1 MSKSTVIQD
10 IKSKIRPNGEQSITG
25 QVLQDVLVESVNLV
39 PEKVSELVN
48 DSQYQTKAN
57 LDTAL
62 ASKADAS
69 SIPTKTS
76 ELTNDSGF
84 TTATEVSTTYA
95 TKAEVPTKTSQLTN
109 DSQYQTKANLD
120 TALAT
125 KADKSSLASK
135 QDKLVSG
142 VSIKTIND
150 QSLLGSGNISI
161 ESGTSITVDSALSA
175 TSENP
180 VQNKVI
186 TNTLQ
191 TKANASDI
199 PTKVSQLENDS
210 KFATQTAVATGLA
223 TKADKDSLTSLEG
236 SVSTLETTVR
246 NQDKSIIANAQAIQ
260 GKQDK
265 LVSGTNIKTINNQSI
280 LGSGNISIE
289 GGGSAVVVDSALSD
303 TSENPVQNKVITA
316 RVTSIESSLAS
327 KANASDVPT
336 KVSQLEN
343 DSQYQTKANL
353 DTALADYAKTSDVN
367 SKNTLQDTAIQ
378 NNADA
383 IATINQTLESKAD
396 TSAIPTKVSQLE
408 NDSDFV
414 TSTEVSTNY
423 ATKTELASKANAS
436 DIPTKTSQL
445 ENDSTYQ
452 TKANLDTALESYA
465 KTSDV
470 NSKNASQDEA
480 IQSKQDK
487 LISGTNIKTINS
499 QSLLGEGN
507 ISIEAGSSITVDNA
521 LSTTSENPV
530 QNKVITT
537 KVNSLET
544 SLGSKANASDI
555 PTKVSQL
562 ENDST
567 YQTKANLDTALEGYA
582 TTESVTT
589 EVGKKQDKLVS
600 GTNIKT
606 VNNQSLLGEGNI
618 SIESTSITVDSA
630 LSDTSENPV
639 QNKVV
644 TAELN
649 NKPSYVT
656 KGSKHFLNVTSDLNA
671 SGDIYSRGT
680 ISAGSSR
687 GTLDLNTRSKYTDNK
702 VDIFRWTGY
711 SGGDTFVLT
720 ADANAGTK
728 SLSLG
733 DGSSIVPIQYIPDT
747 KGTKA
752 GNLVHN
758 CNVVLKGDPD
768 SADQPEFQI
777 LDYASVSQGFTT
789 PDYVSIKCDGGWFKI
804 NWNDGEGRIK
814 ELVAISTDEF
824 NVFGENIPLRS
835 DYDSLNTRVTA
846 LETSLGDIDTALNT
860 ILGNS

>member
-62 ASKADAS
+62 ASKANAS
-69 SIPTKTS
+69 DIPTKTS
-76 ELTNDSGF
+76 QLANDTGF
-84 TTATEVSTTYA
+84 VTSTEVSANYA
-95 TKAEVPTKTSQLTN
+95 TKAEVPTKTSQLAN
-109 DSQYQTKANLD
+109 DSTYQTKANLD

-142 VSIKTIND
+142 TNIKTINS

-161 ESGTSITVDSALSA
+161 ESGTSITVDSALST

-191 TKANASDI
+191 TKANASDV

-265 LVSGTNIKTINNQSI
+265 LVSGTNIKTINNQSL

-289 GGGSAVVVDSALSD
+289 GGGSAIVVDSALSD
-303 TSENPVQNKVITA
+303 TSENPVQNKVITTK
-316 RVTSIESSLAS
+316 VNSLESSLGS
-327 KANASDVPT
+327 KANASDIPT
-336 KVSQLEN
+336 KTSQLEN
-343 DSQYQTKANL
+343 DSQYQTKSNL

-367 SKNTLQDTAIQ
+367 SKNALQDTAIQ

-383 IATINQTLESKAD
+383 IATINQTLATKAD

-408 NDSDFV
+408 NDSNFV
-414 TSTEVSTNY
+414 TATDVSATY
-423 ATKTELASKANAS
+423 ATKTELAGKADTSA
-436 DIPTKTSQL
+436 IPTKTSQL

-470 NSKNASQDEA
+470 NSKNALQDEA

-487 LISGTNIKTINS
+487 LISGTNIKTINN

-507 ISIEAGSSITVDNA
+507 ISIEAGSSITVDSE

-544 SLGSKANASDI
+544 SLGSKA
-555 PTKVSQL
+555 SQTDL
-562 ENDST
+562 DSLSST
-567 YQTKANLDTALEGYA
+567 
-582 TTESVTT
+582 VTT
-589 EVGKKQDKLVS
+589 QGQTITSIQTE
-600 GTNIKT
+600 I
-606 VNNQSLLGEGNI
+606 GNI
-618 SIESTSITVDSA
+618 
-630 LSDTSENPV
+630 
-639 QNKVV
+639 
-644 TAELN
+644 
-649 NKPSYVT
+649 
-656 KGSKHFLNVTSDLNA
+656 
-671 SGDIYSRGT
+671 
-680 ISAGSSR
+680 
-687 GTLDLNTRSKYTDNK
+687 NTQ
-702 VDIFRWTGY
+702 
-711 SGGDTFVLT
+711 LT
-720 ADANAGTK
+720 
-728 SLSLG
+728 
-733 DGSSIVPIQYIPDT
+733 
-747 KGTKA
+747 
-752 GNLVHN
+752 
-758 CNVVLKGDPD
+758 
-768 SADQPEFQI
+768 E
-777 LDYASVSQGFTT
+777 
-789 PDYVSIKCDGGWFKI
+789 I
-804 NWNDGEGRIK
+804 NG
-814 ELVAISTDEF
+814 
-824 NVFGENIPLRS
+824 
-835 DYDSLNTRVTA
+835 
-846 LETSLGDIDTALNT
+846 
-860 ILGNS
+860 

>member
-25 QVLQDVLVESVNLV
+25 QVLQDVMVESVNLV

-62 ASKADAS
+62 ASKANAS
-69 SIPTKTS
+69 DIPTKTS
-76 ELTNDSGF
+76 QLANDTGF
-84 TTATEVSTTYA
+84 VTSTEVSTTYA

-161 ESGTSITVDSALSA
+161 EAGSSITVDSALST

-210 KFATQTAVATGLA
+210 KFATQEAVATGLA
-223 TKADKDSLTSLEG
+223 TKADKDSLTSLE
-236 SVSTLETTVR
+236 SDITSLQTTVG

-289 GGGSAVVVDSALSD
+289 GGGTVTVDNALSD
-303 TSENPVQNKVITA
+303 TSENPVQNKVITT
-316 RVTSIESSLAS
+316 RITSIE
-327 KANASDVPT
+327 
-336 KVSQLEN
+336 
-343 DSQYQTKANL
+343 
-353 DTALADYAKTSDVN
+353 TS
-367 SKNTLQDTAIQ
+367 
-378 NNADA
+378 
-383 IATINQTLESKAD
+383 
-396 TSAIPTKVSQLE
+396 
-408 NDSDFV
+408 
-414 TSTEVSTNY
+414 
-423 ATKTELASKANAS
+423 LASKANAS

-452 TKANLDTALESYA
+452 TKANLDTALEGYA

-487 LISGTNIKTINS
+487 LISGTNIKTINN

-507 ISIEAGSSITVDNA
+507 ISIESGTSITVDSA

-544 SLGSKANASDI
+544 SLGSKA
-555 PTKVSQL
+555 SQTDL
-562 ENDST
+562 DSLSST
-567 YQTKANLDTALEGYA
+567 
-582 TTESVTT
+582 VTT
-589 EVGKKQDKLVS
+589 QGQTITSIQAE
-600 GTNIKT
+600 I
-606 VNNQSLLGEGNI
+606 GNI
-618 SIESTSITVDSA
+618 
-630 LSDTSENPV
+630 
-639 QNKVV
+639 
-644 TAELN
+644 
-649 NKPSYVT
+649 
-656 KGSKHFLNVTSDLNA
+656 
-671 SGDIYSRGT
+671 
-680 ISAGSSR
+680 
-687 GTLDLNTRSKYTDNK
+687 NTQ
-702 VDIFRWTGY
+702 
-711 SGGDTFVLT
+711 LT
-720 ADANAGTK
+720 
-728 SLSLG
+728 
-733 DGSSIVPIQYIPDT
+733 
-747 KGTKA
+747 
-752 GNLVHN
+752 
-758 CNVVLKGDPD
+758 
-768 SADQPEFQI
+768 E
-777 LDYASVSQGFTT
+777 
-789 PDYVSIKCDGGWFKI
+789 I
-804 NWNDGEGRIK
+804 NG
-814 ELVAISTDEF
+814 
-824 NVFGENIPLRS
+824 
-835 DYDSLNTRVTA
+835 
-846 LETSLGDIDTALNT
+846 
-860 ILGNS
+860 

>member
-10 IKSKIRPNGEQSITG
+10 IKSKIRPNGEQNITG

-62 ASKADAS
+62 ASKANAS
-69 SIPTKTS
+69 DIPTKVS
-76 ELTNDSGF
+76 QLANDSGF
-84 TTATEVSTTYA
+84 MTSTEVSTTYA

-109 DSQYQTKANLD
+109 DSTYQTKANLD

-142 VSIKTIND
+142 TNIKTIND

-161 ESGTSITVDSALSA
+161 ESGTSITVDSALST

-265 LVSGTNIKTINNQSI
+265 LVSGTNIKTVNNQSL

-289 GGGSAVVVDSALSD
+289 GGGTITVDDALSD

-316 RVTSIESSLAS
+316 RVTSIESSLES
-327 KANASDVPT
+327 KANASDIPT

-343 DSQYQTKANL
+343 DSQYQTKSNL

-367 SKNTLQDTAIQ
+367 SKNALQDTAIQ
-378 NNADA
+378 DNADA

-414 TSTEVSTNY
+414 TSTEVSTTY
-423 ATKTELASKANAS
+423 ATKTELANKADTSA
-436 DIPTKTSQL
+436 IPTKTSQI

-521 LSTTSENPV
+521 LSDTSENPV

-544 SLGSKANASDI
+544 SLGSKA
-555 PTKVSQL
+555 SQTDL
-562 ENDST
+562 DSLSST
-567 YQTKANLDTALEGYA
+567 
-582 TTESVTT
+582 VTT
-589 EVGKKQDKLVS
+589 QGQTITSIQAE
-600 GTNIKT
+600 I
-606 VNNQSLLGEGNI
+606 GNI
-618 SIESTSITVDSA
+618 
-630 LSDTSENPV
+630 
-639 QNKVV
+639 
-644 TAELN
+644 
-649 NKPSYVT
+649 
-656 KGSKHFLNVTSDLNA
+656 
-671 SGDIYSRGT
+671 
-680 ISAGSSR
+680 
-687 GTLDLNTRSKYTDNK
+687 NTQ
-702 VDIFRWTGY
+702 
-711 SGGDTFVLT
+711 LT
-720 ADANAGTK
+720 
-728 SLSLG
+728 
-733 DGSSIVPIQYIPDT
+733 
-747 KGTKA
+747 
-752 GNLVHN
+752 
-758 CNVVLKGDPD
+758 
-768 SADQPEFQI
+768 E
-777 LDYASVSQGFTT
+777 
-789 PDYVSIKCDGGWFKI
+789 I
-804 NWNDGEGRIK
+804 NG
-814 ELVAISTDEF
+814 
-824 NVFGENIPLRS
+824 
-835 DYDSLNTRVTA
+835 
-846 LETSLGDIDTALNT
+846 
-860 ILGNS
+860 

>member
-39 PEKVSELVN
+39 PEKVSELAN

-62 ASKADAS
+62 ASKANAS
-69 SIPTKTS
+69 DIPTKTS
-76 ELTNDSGF
+76 QLNNDSGF
-84 TTATEVSTTYA
+84 VTSTEVSTTYA
-95 TKAEVPTKTSQLTN
+95 TKAEVPTKTSQLAN
-109 DSQYQTKANLD
+109 DSTYQTKANLD

-125 KADKSSLASK
+125 KADKSSLNSK

-142 VSIKTIND
+142 TNIKTIND
-150 QSLLGSGNISI
+150 QSILGSGNISI
-161 ESGTSITVDSALSA
+161 EAGSSITVDSALSA

-191 TKANASDI
+191 TKANASDV

-265 LVSGTNIKTINNQSI
+265 LVSGTNIKTVNNQSL

-289 GGGSAVVVDSALSD
+289 GGGTVTVDAALSD
-303 TSENPVQNKVITA
+303 TSENPVQNKVITTK
-316 RVTSIESSLAS
+316 VTSIETSLAS

-343 DSQYQTKANL
+343 DSTYQTKANL

-367 SKNTLQDTAIQ
+367 SKNALQDKAIQ
-378 NNADA
+378 DNADA
-383 IATINQTLESKAD
+383 IGAINQTLESKAD

-408 NDSDFV
+408 NDSNFV
-414 TSTEVSTNY
+414 TSTEVSANY

-507 ISIEAGSSITVDNA
+507 ISIEGGTSITVDSA
-521 LSTTSENPV
+521 LSDTSENPV

-544 SLGSKANASDI
+544 SLGSKANASDV
-555 PTKVSQL
+555 PTKTSQL
-562 ENDST
+562 ENDSDFAT
-567 YQTKANLDTALEGYA
+567 ATEVIDGLGTQTKTATAGQFI
-582 TTESVTT
+582 TGVT
-589 EVGKKQDKLVS
+589 
-600 GTNIKT
+600 
-606 VNNQSLLGEGNI
+606 
-618 SIESTSITVDSA
+618 
-630 LSDTSENPV
+630 
-639 QNKVV
+639 
-644 TAELN
+644 
-649 NKPSYVT
+649 VT
-656 KGSKHFLNVTSDLNA
+656 KGQLTSVTSAAVEATYVAYGTGSNVGAALDSIQA
-671 SGDIYSRGT
+671 EIGDI
-680 ISAGSSR
+680 
-687 GTLDLNTRSKYTDNK
+687 NTQ
-702 VDIFRWTGY
+702 
-711 SGGDTFVLT
+711 LT
-720 ADANAGTK
+720 
-728 SLSLG
+728 
-733 DGSSIVPIQYIPDT
+733 
-747 KGTKA
+747 
-752 GNLVHN
+752 
-758 CNVVLKGDPD
+758 
-768 SADQPEFQI
+768 E
-777 LDYASVSQGFTT
+777 
-789 PDYVSIKCDGGWFKI
+789 I
-804 NWNDGEGRIK
+804 NG
-814 ELVAISTDEF
+814 
-824 NVFGENIPLRS
+824 
-835 DYDSLNTRVTA
+835 
-846 LETSLGDIDTALNT
+846 
-860 ILGNS
+860 

>member
-62 ASKADAS
+62 ASKADTSA
-69 SIPTKTS
+69 IPTKTS
-76 ELTNDSGF
+76 QLTNDSGF

-95 TKAEVPTKTSQLTN
+95 TKAEIPTKTSQLAN
-109 DSQYQTKANLD
+109 DSTYQTKANLD

-142 VSIKTIND
+142 TNIKTIND
-150 QSLLGSGNISI
+150 QSILGSGNISI
-161 ESGTSITVDSALSA
+161 EAGSSITVDSALSA

-265 LVSGTNIKTINNQSI
+265 LVSGTNIKTVNNQSL

-289 GGGSAVVVDSALSD
+289 GGGTVTVDNALSD

-316 RVTSIESSLAS
+316 RITSIETSLAS

-336 KVSQLEN
+336 KTSQLEN
-343 DSQYQTKANL
+343 DSTYQTKANL
-353 DTALADYAKTSDVN
+353 DTALADYATTSEVN
-367 SKNTLQDTAIQ
+367 SKNTLQDRAIQ
-378 NNADA
+378 DNANA

-396 TSAIPTKVSQLE
+396 TSAIPTKVSQLN
-408 NDSDFV
+408 NDSGFV
-414 TSTEVSTNY
+414 TSTEVSTTY
-423 ATKTELASKANAS
+423 ATKTDLAGKANTE
-436 DIPTKTSQL
+436 DVPTKTSQL

-487 LISGTNIKTINS
+487 LISGTNIKTINN
-499 QSLLGEGN
+499 QSILGEGN
-507 ISIEAGSSITVDNA
+507 ISIEAGSSITVDSE

-544 SLGSKANASDI
+544 SLGSKA
-555 PTKVSQL
+555 SQTDL
-562 ENDST
+562 DSLSST
-567 YQTKANLDTALEGYA
+567 
-582 TTESVTT
+582 VTT
-589 EVGKKQDKLVS
+589 QGQTITSIQAE
-600 GTNIKT
+600 I
-606 VNNQSLLGEGNI
+606 GNI
-618 SIESTSITVDSA
+618 
-630 LSDTSENPV
+630 
-639 QNKVV
+639 
-644 TAELN
+644 
-649 NKPSYVT
+649 
-656 KGSKHFLNVTSDLNA
+656 
-671 SGDIYSRGT
+671 
-680 ISAGSSR
+680 
-687 GTLDLNTRSKYTDNK
+687 NTQ
-702 VDIFRWTGY
+702 
-711 SGGDTFVLT
+711 LT
-720 ADANAGTK
+720 
-728 SLSLG
+728 
-733 DGSSIVPIQYIPDT
+733 
-747 KGTKA
+747 
-752 GNLVHN
+752 
-758 CNVVLKGDPD
+758 
-768 SADQPEFQI
+768 E
-777 LDYASVSQGFTT
+777 
-789 PDYVSIKCDGGWFKI
+789 I
-804 NWNDGEGRIK
+804 NG
-814 ELVAISTDEF
+814 
-824 NVFGENIPLRS
+824 
-835 DYDSLNTRVTA
+835 
-846 LETSLGDIDTALNT
+846 
-860 ILGNS
+860 

>member
-69 SIPTKTS
+69 SIPTKVS
-76 ELTNDSGF
+76 QLANDSGF
-84 TTATEVSTTYA
+84 MTSTEVSTTYA

-109 DSQYQTKANLD
+109 DSTYQTKANLD

-142 VSIKTIND
+142 TNIKTIND

-161 ESGTSITVDSALSA
+161 ESTSITVDSALST

-180 VQNKVI
+180 VQNKVV
-186 TNTLQ
+186 TKALQ

-236 SVSTLETTVR
+236 SVSTLETTVG
-246 NQDKSIIANAQAIQ
+246 NQNQSIIANAQAIQ
-260 GKQDK
+260 NKQDK
-265 LVSGTNIKTINNQSI
+265 LESGVNIKTINNQSI

-289 GGGSAVVVDSALSD
+289 GGGGSTIVVDDALSD
-303 TSENPVQNKVITA
+303 TSENPVQNKVITT

-327 KANASDVPT
+327 KANASDIPT

-343 DSQYQTKANL
+343 DSTYQTKANL
-353 DTALADYAKTSDVN
+353 DTALANYATTSEVN
-367 SKNTLQDTAIQ
+367 SKNTLQDRAIQ
-378 NNADA
+378 DNADA

-408 NDSDFV
+408 NDSNFATTTD
-414 TSTEVSTNY
+414 VSATY
-423 ATKTELASKANAS
+423 ATKESVTALTAEVANKANAS
-436 DIPTKTSQL
+436 DIPTKVSQL

-487 LISGTNIKTINS
+487 LISGTNIKTINN

-507 ISIEAGSSITVDNA
+507 ISIESGTSITVDSA

-537 KVNSLET
+537 KVNSLES

-555 PTKVSQL
+555 PTKTSQL
-562 ENDST
+562 ENDSDFAT
-567 YQTKANLDTALEGYA
+567 ATEVIDGLGTQTKTATAGQFI
-582 TTESVTT
+582 TGVT
-589 EVGKKQDKLVS
+589 
-600 GTNIKT
+600 
-606 VNNQSLLGEGNI
+606 
-618 SIESTSITVDSA
+618 
-630 LSDTSENPV
+630 
-639 QNKVV
+639 
-644 TAELN
+644 
-649 NKPSYVT
+649 VT
-656 KGSKHFLNVTSDLNA
+656 KGQLTSVTSA
-671 SGDIYSRGT
+671 AVEATYVAYGT
-680 ISAGSSR
+680 GSNV
-687 GTLDLNTRSKYTDNK
+687 GAALDSIQTEIGNINTQ
-702 VDIFRWTGY
+702 
-711 SGGDTFVLT
+711 LT
-720 ADANAGTK
+720 
-728 SLSLG
+728 
-733 DGSSIVPIQYIPDT
+733 
-747 KGTKA
+747 
-752 GNLVHN
+752 
-758 CNVVLKGDPD
+758 
-768 SADQPEFQI
+768 E
-777 LDYASVSQGFTT
+777 
-789 PDYVSIKCDGGWFKI
+789 I
-804 NWNDGEGRIK
+804 NG
-814 ELVAISTDEF
+814 
-824 NVFGENIPLRS
+824 
-835 DYDSLNTRVTA
+835 
-846 LETSLGDIDTALNT
+846 
-860 ILGNS
+860 

>member
-1 MSKSTVIQD
+1 MDPECKKLNLDMSKSNVIQD

-62 ASKADAS
+62 ASKANAS
-69 SIPTKTS
+69 DIPTKTS
-76 ELTNDSGF
+76 QLANDSGF
-84 TTATEVSTTYA
+84 VTSTEVSTTYA
-95 TKAEVPTKTSQLTN
+95 TKAEVPTKTSQLAN
-109 DSQYQTKANLD
+109 DSTYQTKANLD

-125 KADKSSLASK
+125 KADKSSLNSK

-236 SVSTLETTVR
+236 SVSTLETTVE

-265 LVSGTNIKTINNQSI
+265 LVSGTNIKTINNQSL

-289 GGGSAVVVDSALSD
+289 GGGGSTIVVDDALSD

-316 RVTSIESSLAS
+316 RVTSIETSLAS
-327 KANASDVPT
+327 KANASDIPT

-343 DSQYQTKANL
+343 DSTYQTKANL

-367 SKNTLQDTAIQ
+367 SKNALQDTAIQ
-378 NNADA
+378 DNADA

-396 TSAIPTKVSQLE
+396 TSAIPTKVSQLT
-408 NDSDFV
+408 NDSGFA
-414 TSTEVSTNY
+414 TATEISTNY
-423 ATKTELASKANAS
+423 ATKTELASKANTE
-436 DIPTKTSQL
+436 DVPTKTSQL

-470 NSKNASQDEA
+470 DSKNALQDEA

-487 LISGTNIKTINS
+487 LISGTNIKTINN

-507 ISIEAGSSITVDNA
+507 ISIESGTSITVDSA
-521 LSTTSENPV
+521 LSDTSENPV

-544 SLGSKANASDI
+544 SLGSKA
-555 PTKVSQL
+555 SQTDL
-562 ENDST
+562 DNLSST
-567 YQTKANLDTALEGYA
+567 
-582 TTESVTT
+582 VTT
-589 EVGKKQDKLVS
+589 QGQTITSIQAE
-600 GTNIKT
+600 I
-606 VNNQSLLGEGNI
+606 GNI
-618 SIESTSITVDSA
+618 
-630 LSDTSENPV
+630 
-639 QNKVV
+639 
-644 TAELN
+644 
-649 NKPSYVT
+649 
-656 KGSKHFLNVTSDLNA
+656 
-671 SGDIYSRGT
+671 
-680 ISAGSSR
+680 
-687 GTLDLNTRSKYTDNK
+687 NTQ
-702 VDIFRWTGY
+702 
-711 SGGDTFVLT
+711 LT
-720 ADANAGTK
+720 
-728 SLSLG
+728 
-733 DGSSIVPIQYIPDT
+733 
-747 KGTKA
+747 
-752 GNLVHN
+752 
-758 CNVVLKGDPD
+758 
-768 SADQPEFQI
+768 E
-777 LDYASVSQGFTT
+777 
-789 PDYVSIKCDGGWFKI
+789 I
-804 NWNDGEGRIK
+804 NG
-814 ELVAISTDEF
+814 
-824 NVFGENIPLRS
+824 
-835 DYDSLNTRVTA
+835 
-846 LETSLGDIDTALNT
+846 
-860 ILGNS
+860 

>member
-76 ELTNDSGF
+76 QLANDSGF
-84 TTATEVSTTYA
+84 MTSTEVSTTYA

-109 DSQYQTKANLD
+109 DSTYQTKANLD

-161 ESGTSITVDSALSA
+161 ESGTSITVDSALST

-236 SVSTLETTVR
+236 SVSTLETTVG

-265 LVSGTNIKTINNQSI
+265 LESGVNIKTINNQSI

-289 GGGSAVVVDSALSD
+289 GGGSTVVVDDALSD
-303 TSENPVQNKVITA
+303 TSENPVQNKVITTK
-316 RVTSIESSLAS
+316 VNSLESSLAS
-327 KANASDVPT
+327 KANASDIPT

-367 SKNTLQDTAIQ
+367 SKNALQDTAIQ
-378 NNADA
+378 DNADA
-383 IATINQTLESKAD
+383 IATINQTLATKAD

-408 NDSDFV
+408 NDSNFV
-414 TSTEVSTNY
+414 TATDVSTNY
-423 ATKTELASKANAS
+423 ATKTELASKADTSA
-436 DIPTKTSQL
+436 IPTKTSQL

-507 ISIEAGSSITVDNA
+507 ISIEAGTSITVDSE

-544 SLGSKANASDI
+544 SLGSKA
-555 PTKVSQL
+555 SQTDL
-562 ENDST
+562 DSLSST
-567 YQTKANLDTALEGYA
+567 
-582 TTESVTT
+582 VTT
-589 EVGKKQDKLVS
+589 QGQTITSIQTE
-600 GTNIKT
+600 I
-606 VNNQSLLGEGNI
+606 GNI
-618 SIESTSITVDSA
+618 
-630 LSDTSENPV
+630 
-639 QNKVV
+639 
-644 TAELN
+644 
-649 NKPSYVT
+649 
-656 KGSKHFLNVTSDLNA
+656 
-671 SGDIYSRGT
+671 
-680 ISAGSSR
+680 
-687 GTLDLNTRSKYTDNK
+687 NTQ
-702 VDIFRWTGY
+702 
-711 SGGDTFVLT
+711 LT
-720 ADANAGTK
+720 
-728 SLSLG
+728 
-733 DGSSIVPIQYIPDT
+733 
-747 KGTKA
+747 
-752 GNLVHN
+752 
-758 CNVVLKGDPD
+758 
-768 SADQPEFQI
+768 E
-777 LDYASVSQGFTT
+777 
-789 PDYVSIKCDGGWFKI
+789 I
-804 NWNDGEGRIK
+804 NG
-814 ELVAISTDEF
+814 
-824 NVFGENIPLRS
+824 
-835 DYDSLNTRVTA
+835 
-846 LETSLGDIDTALNT
+846 
-860 ILGNS
+860 

>member
-1 MSKSTVIQD
+1 MSKSNVIQD

-62 ASKADAS
+62 ASKADTSA
-69 SIPTKTS
+69 IPTKTS
-76 ELTNDSGF
+76 QLTNDTGF
-84 TTATEVSTTYA
+84 VTSTEVSTTYA

-109 DSQYQTKANLD
+109 DSTYQTKANLD

-161 ESGTSITVDSALSA
+161 ESGTSITVDSALST

-236 SVSTLETTVR
+236 SVSTLETTVG
-246 NQDKSIIANAQAIQ
+246 NQDKAIIANAQAIQ

-265 LVSGTNIKTINNQSI
+265 LVSGTNIKTVNNQSL

-289 GGGSAVVVDSALSD
+289 GGGTVTVDSELSD

-316 RVTSIESSLAS
+316 RVTSIETSLAS
-327 KANASDVPT
+327 KANASDIPT

-343 DSQYQTKANL
+343 DSTYQTKANL
-353 DTALADYAKTSDVN
+353 DTALTDYAKTSDVN
-367 SKNTLQDTAIQ
+367 SKNALQDEAIQ
-378 NNADA
+378 NNTDA
-383 IATINQTLESKAD
+383 IATINQTLATKAD

-408 NDSDFV
+408 NDSSFV
-414 TSTEVSTNY
+414 TSTEVNTTY
-423 ATKTELASKANAS
+423 ATKTELASKANVS
-436 DIPTKTSQL
+436 DVPTKTSQL

-507 ISIEAGSSITVDNA
+507 ISIESGTSITVDNA
-521 LSTTSENPV
+521 LSDTSENPV

-544 SLGSKANASDI
+544 SLGSKA
-555 PTKVSQL
+555 SQTDL
-562 ENDST
+562 DSLSST
-567 YQTKANLDTALEGYA
+567 
-582 TTESVTT
+582 VTT
-589 EVGKKQDKLVS
+589 QGQTITSIQAE
-600 GTNIKT
+600 I
-606 VNNQSLLGEGNI
+606 GNI
-618 SIESTSITVDSA
+618 
-630 LSDTSENPV
+630 
-639 QNKVV
+639 
-644 TAELN
+644 
-649 NKPSYVT
+649 
-656 KGSKHFLNVTSDLNA
+656 
-671 SGDIYSRGT
+671 
-680 ISAGSSR
+680 
-687 GTLDLNTRSKYTDNK
+687 NTQ
-702 VDIFRWTGY
+702 
-711 SGGDTFVLT
+711 LT
-720 ADANAGTK
+720 
-728 SLSLG
+728 
-733 DGSSIVPIQYIPDT
+733 
-747 KGTKA
+747 
-752 GNLVHN
+752 
-758 CNVVLKGDPD
+758 
-768 SADQPEFQI
+768 E
-777 LDYASVSQGFTT
+777 
-789 PDYVSIKCDGGWFKI
+789 I
-804 NWNDGEGRIK
+804 NG
-814 ELVAISTDEF
+814 
-824 NVFGENIPLRS
+824 
-835 DYDSLNTRVTA
+835 
-846 LETSLGDIDTALNT
+846 
-860 ILGNS
+860 

>member
-1 MSKSTVIQD
+1 MSKSTVLQD

-62 ASKADAS
+62 ASKANAS
-69 SIPTKTS
+69 DIPTKTS
-76 ELTNDSGF
+76 QLTNDSGF
-84 TTATEVSTTYA
+84 MTATEVSTTYA

-142 VSIKTIND
+142 TNIKTIND

-161 ESGTSITVDSALSA
+161 ESGTSITVDSALST

-180 VQNKVI
+180 VQNKVV

-289 GGGSAVVVDSALSD
+289 GGGSTVVVDDALSD
-303 TSENPVQNKVITA
+303 TSENPVQNKVITTK
-316 RVTSIESSLAS
+316 VNSLETSLGS
-327 KANASDVPT
+327 KANASDIPT

-367 SKNTLQDTAIQ
+367 SKNALQDTAIQ
-378 NNADA
+378 DNADA
-383 IATINQTLESKAD
+383 IATINQTLATKAD

-408 NDSDFV
+408 NDSNFV
-414 TSTEVSTNY
+414 TATDVSTNY
-423 ATKTELASKANAS
+423 ATKTELASKADTSA
-436 DIPTKTSQL
+436 IPTKTSQL

-487 LISGTNIKTINS
+487 LISGTNIKTINN

-507 ISIEAGSSITVDNA
+507 ISIEAGSSITVDSE

-544 SLGSKANASDI
+544 SLGSKA
-555 PTKVSQL
+555 SQTDL
-562 ENDST
+562 DSLSST
-567 YQTKANLDTALEGYA
+567 
-582 TTESVTT
+582 VTT
-589 EVGKKQDKLVS
+589 QGQTITSIQTE
-600 GTNIKT
+600 I
-606 VNNQSLLGEGNI
+606 GNI
-618 SIESTSITVDSA
+618 
-630 LSDTSENPV
+630 
-639 QNKVV
+639 
-644 TAELN
+644 
-649 NKPSYVT
+649 
-656 KGSKHFLNVTSDLNA
+656 
-671 SGDIYSRGT
+671 
-680 ISAGSSR
+680 
-687 GTLDLNTRSKYTDNK
+687 NTQ
-702 VDIFRWTGY
+702 
-711 SGGDTFVLT
+711 LT
-720 ADANAGTK
+720 
-728 SLSLG
+728 
-733 DGSSIVPIQYIPDT
+733 
-747 KGTKA
+747 
-752 GNLVHN
+752 
-758 CNVVLKGDPD
+758 
-768 SADQPEFQI
+768 E
-777 LDYASVSQGFTT
+777 
-789 PDYVSIKCDGGWFKI
+789 I
-804 NWNDGEGRIK
+804 NG
-814 ELVAISTDEF
+814 
-824 NVFGENIPLRS
+824 
-835 DYDSLNTRVTA
+835 
-846 LETSLGDIDTALNT
+846 
-860 ILGNS
+860 

>member
-62 ASKADAS
+62 ASKANAS
-69 SIPTKTS
+69 DIPTKTS
-76 ELTNDSGF
+76 QLANDSGF
-84 TTATEVSTTYA
+84 VTATEVSTNYA

-142 VSIKTIND
+142 TNIKTINN
-150 QSLLGSGNISI
+150 QSILGSGNISI
-161 ESGTSITVDSALSA
+161 ESGTSITVDSALST

-180 VQNKVI
+180 VQNKVV
-186 TNTLQ
+186 TKALQ

-236 SVSTLETTVR
+236 SVSTLETTVG

-289 GGGSAVVVDSALSD
+289 GGGSTVVVDDALSD
-303 TSENPVQNKVITA
+303 TSENPVQNKVITT
-316 RVTSIESSLAS
+316 RVNSLETSLES
-327 KANASDVPT
+327 KANASDIPT

-343 DSQYQTKANL
+343 DSTYQTKANL
-353 DTALADYAKTSDVN
+353 DTALANYATTSEVN
-367 SKNTLQDTAIQ
+367 SKNTLQDEAIQ

-423 ATKTELASKANAS
+423 ATKTELASKADTSA
-436 DIPTKTSQL
+436 IPTKTSQI

-544 SLGSKANASDI
+544 SLGSKA
-555 PTKVSQL
+555 SQTDL
-562 ENDST
+562 DSLSST
-567 YQTKANLDTALEGYA
+567 
-582 TTESVTT
+582 VTT
-589 EVGKKQDKLVS
+589 QGQ
-600 GTNIKT
+600 TI
-606 VNNQSLLGEGNI
+606 
-618 SIESTSITVDSA
+618 TSIQT
-630 LSDTSENPV
+630 EI
-639 QNKVV
+639 
-644 TAELN
+644 
-649 NKPSYVT
+649 
-656 KGSKHFLNVTSDLNA
+656 
-671 SGDIYSRGT
+671 GDI
-680 ISAGSSR
+680 
-687 GTLDLNTRSKYTDNK
+687 NTQ
-702 VDIFRWTGY
+702 
-711 SGGDTFVLT
+711 LT
-720 ADANAGTK
+720 
-728 SLSLG
+728 
-733 DGSSIVPIQYIPDT
+733 
-747 KGTKA
+747 
-752 GNLVHN
+752 
-758 CNVVLKGDPD
+758 
-768 SADQPEFQI
+768 E
-777 LDYASVSQGFTT
+777 
-789 PDYVSIKCDGGWFKI
+789 I
-804 NWNDGEGRIK
+804 NG
-814 ELVAISTDEF
+814 
-824 NVFGENIPLRS
+824 
-835 DYDSLNTRVTA
+835 
-846 LETSLGDIDTALNT
+846 
-860 ILGNS
+860 

>member
-62 ASKADAS
+62 ASKANAS
-69 SIPTKTS
+69 DIPTKTS
-76 ELTNDSGF
+76 QLANDSGF

-109 DSQYQTKANLD
+109 DSTYQTKANLD

-142 VSIKTIND
+142 TNIKTINN

-265 LVSGTNIKTINNQSI
+265 LESGVNIKTINNQSI

-289 GGGSAVVVDSALSD
+289 GGGSTVVVDDALSN

-336 KVSQLEN
+336 KV
-343 DSQYQTKANL
+343 
-353 DTALADYAKTSDVN
+353 
-367 SKNTLQDTAIQ
+367 
-378 NNADA
+378 
-383 IATINQTLESKAD
+383 
-396 TSAIPTKVSQLE
+396 
-408 NDSDFV
+408 
-414 TSTEVSTNY
+414 
-423 ATKTELASKANAS
+423 
-436 DIPTKTSQL
+436 SQL

-487 LISGTNIKTINS
+487 LISGTNIKTINN
-499 QSLLGEGN
+499 QSILGEGN
-507 ISIEAGSSITVDNA
+507 ISIEGGSSITVDSE

-544 SLGSKANASDI
+544 SLGSKA
-555 PTKVSQL
+555 SQTDL
-562 ENDST
+562 DSLSST
-567 YQTKANLDTALEGYA
+567 
-582 TTESVTT
+582 VTT
-589 EVGKKQDKLVS
+589 QGQTITSIQAE
-600 GTNIKT
+600 I
-606 VNNQSLLGEGNI
+606 GNI
-618 SIESTSITVDSA
+618 
-630 LSDTSENPV
+630 
-639 QNKVV
+639 
-644 TAELN
+644 
-649 NKPSYVT
+649 
-656 KGSKHFLNVTSDLNA
+656 
-671 SGDIYSRGT
+671 
-680 ISAGSSR
+680 
-687 GTLDLNTRSKYTDNK
+687 NTQ
-702 VDIFRWTGY
+702 
-711 SGGDTFVLT
+711 LT
-720 ADANAGTK
+720 
-728 SLSLG
+728 
-733 DGSSIVPIQYIPDT
+733 
-747 KGTKA
+747 
-752 GNLVHN
+752 
-758 CNVVLKGDPD
+758 
-768 SADQPEFQI
+768 E
-777 LDYASVSQGFTT
+777 
-789 PDYVSIKCDGGWFKI
+789 I
-804 NWNDGEGRIK
+804 NG
-814 ELVAISTDEF
+814 
-824 NVFGENIPLRS
+824 
-835 DYDSLNTRVTA
+835 
-846 LETSLGDIDTALNT
+846 
-860 ILGNS
+860 

>member
-25 QVLQDVLVESVNLV
+25 QILQDVLVESVNLV

-62 ASKADAS
+62 ASKANAS
-69 SIPTKTS
+69 DIPTKVS
-76 ELTNDSGF
+76 QLANDSGF
-84 TTATEVSTTYA
+84 MTSTEVSTTYA

-161 ESGTSITVDSALSA
+161 ESGTSITVDSALST

-236 SVSTLETTVR
+236 SVSTLETTVG

-289 GGGSAVVVDSALSD
+289 GGGTITVDAALSD

-316 RVTSIESSLAS
+316 RVTSIESSLGS
-327 KANASDVPT
+327 KANASDIPT

-343 DSQYQTKANL
+343 DSTYQTKANL
-353 DTALADYAKTSDVN
+353 DTALANYATTSEVN
-367 SKNTLQDTAIQ
+367 SKNTLQDEAIQ

-414 TSTEVSTNY
+414 TATEVSTTY
-423 ATKTELASKANAS
+423 ATKTELANKADTSA
-436 DIPTKTSQL
+436 IPTKTSQL

-480 IQSKQDK
+480 IQGKQDK
-487 LISGTNIKTINS
+487 LISGTNIKTINN
-499 QSLLGEGN
+499 QSILGEGN
-507 ISIEAGSSITVDNA
+507 ISIESGTSITVDSE

-544 SLGSKANASDI
+544 SLGSKA
-555 PTKVSQL
+555 SQTDL
-562 ENDST
+562 DNLSST
-567 YQTKANLDTALEGYA
+567 
-582 TTESVTT
+582 VTT
-589 EVGKKQDKLVS
+589 QGQ
-600 GTNIKT
+600 TI
-606 VNNQSLLGEGNI
+606 
-618 SIESTSITVDSA
+618 TSI
-630 LSDTSENPV
+630 
-639 QNKVV
+639 Q
-644 TAELN
+644 AEI
-649 NKPSYVT
+649 
-656 KGSKHFLNVTSDLNA
+656 
-671 SGDIYSRGT
+671 GDI
-680 ISAGSSR
+680 
-687 GTLDLNTRSKYTDNK
+687 NTQ
-702 VDIFRWTGY
+702 
-711 SGGDTFVLT
+711 LT
-720 ADANAGTK
+720 
-728 SLSLG
+728 
-733 DGSSIVPIQYIPDT
+733 
-747 KGTKA
+747 
-752 GNLVHN
+752 
-758 CNVVLKGDPD
+758 
-768 SADQPEFQI
+768 E
-777 LDYASVSQGFTT
+777 
-789 PDYVSIKCDGGWFKI
+789 I
-804 NWNDGEGRIK
+804 NG
-814 ELVAISTDEF
+814 
-824 NVFGENIPLRS
+824 
-835 DYDSLNTRVTA
+835 
-846 LETSLGDIDTALNT
+846 
-860 ILGNS
+860 

>member
-1 MSKSTVIQD
+1 MSKSNVIQD

-69 SIPTKTS
+69 SIPTKVS
-76 ELTNDSGF
+76 QLANDSGF
-84 TTATEVSTTYA
+84 MTSTEVSTNYA
-95 TKAEVPTKTSQLTN
+95 TKAEIPTKTSQLTN

-142 VSIKTIND
+142 TNIKTVND
-150 QSLLGSGNISI
+150 QSILGSGNISI
-161 ESGTSITVDSALSA
+161 ESTSITVDSALST

-180 VQNKVI
+180 VQNKVV
-186 TNTLQ
+186 TKALQ

-236 SVSTLETTVR
+236 SVSTLETTVE

-260 GKQDK
+260 NKQDK
-265 LVSGTNIKTINNQSI
+265 LESGVNIKTINNQSL

-289 GGGSAVVVDSALSD
+289 GGGGSTIVVDDALSD
-303 TSENPVQNKVITA
+303 TSENPVQNKVITT
-316 RVTSIESSLAS
+316 RVTSIETSLAS
-327 KANASDVPT
+327 KANASDIPT

-343 DSQYQTKANL
+343 DSTYQTKANL

-378 NNADA
+378 NNTDA

-408 NDSDFV
+408 NDSGFA
-414 TSTEVSTNY
+414 TTTNVSATY
-423 ATKTELASKANAS
+423 ATKESVTALTAEVANKANAS

-470 NSKNASQDEA
+470 NSKNALQDEA
-480 IQSKQDK
+480 IQGKQDK
-487 LISGTNIKTINS
+487 LVSGTNIKTINN

-507 ISIEAGSSITVDNA
+507 ISIESGTSITVDNA

-544 SLGSKANASDI
+544 SLGSKA
-555 PTKVSQL
+555 SQTDL
-562 ENDST
+562 DSLSST
-567 YQTKANLDTALEGYA
+567 
-582 TTESVTT
+582 VTT
-589 EVGKKQDKLVS
+589 QGQTITSIQAE
-600 GTNIKT
+600 I
-606 VNNQSLLGEGNI
+606 GNI
-618 SIESTSITVDSA
+618 
-630 LSDTSENPV
+630 
-639 QNKVV
+639 
-644 TAELN
+644 
-649 NKPSYVT
+649 
-656 KGSKHFLNVTSDLNA
+656 
-671 SGDIYSRGT
+671 
-680 ISAGSSR
+680 
-687 GTLDLNTRSKYTDNK
+687 NTQ
-702 VDIFRWTGY
+702 
-711 SGGDTFVLT
+711 LT
-720 ADANAGTK
+720 
-728 SLSLG
+728 
-733 DGSSIVPIQYIPDT
+733 
-747 KGTKA
+747 
-752 GNLVHN
+752 
-758 CNVVLKGDPD
+758 
-768 SADQPEFQI
+768 E
-777 LDYASVSQGFTT
+777 
-789 PDYVSIKCDGGWFKI
+789 I
-804 NWNDGEGRIK
+804 NG
-814 ELVAISTDEF
+814 
-824 NVFGENIPLRS
+824 
-835 DYDSLNTRVTA
+835 
-846 LETSLGDIDTALNT
+846 
-860 ILGNS
+860 

>member
-1 MSKSTVIQD
+1 MSKSNVIQD

-39 PEKVSELVN
+39 PEKVSELAN

-62 ASKADAS
+62 ASKANAS
-69 SIPTKTS
+69 DI
-76 ELTNDSGF
+76 
-84 TTATEVSTTYA
+84 
-95 TKAEVPTKTSQLTN
+95 PTKTSQLNNDTGFVTSTEVSTNYATKAEIPTKTSQLAN
-109 DSQYQTKANLD
+109 DSTYQTKANLD

-142 VSIKTIND
+142 TNIKTIND
-150 QSLLGSGNISI
+150 QSILGSGNISI
-161 ESGTSITVDSALSA
+161 EAGSSITVDSALSA

-265 LVSGTNIKTINNQSI
+265 LVSGTNIKTINNQSL

-289 GGGSAVVVDSALSD
+289 GGGTVTVDNALSD

-316 RVTSIESSLAS
+316 RITSIETSLAS

-336 KVSQLEN
+336 KTSQLEN
-343 DSQYQTKANL
+343 DSTYQTKANL
-353 DTALADYAKTSDVN
+353 DTALADYATTSEVN
-367 SKNTLQDTAIQ
+367 SKNTLQDRAIQ
-378 NNADA
+378 DNANA

-396 TSAIPTKVSQLE
+396 TSAIPTKVSQLN
-408 NDSDFV
+408 NDSGFV
-414 TSTEVSTNY
+414 TSTEVSTTY
-423 ATKTELASKANAS
+423 ATKTDLAGKANTE
-436 DIPTKTSQL
+436 DVPTKTSQL

-487 LISGTNIKTINS
+487 LISGTNIKTINN

-507 ISIEAGSSITVDNA
+507 ISIEAGSSITVDSE

-555 PTKVSQL
+555 PTKTSQL

-606 VNNQSLLGEGNI
+606 INSQSLLGEGNI

-630 LSDTSENPV
+630 LSTTSENPV

-656 KGSKHFLNVTSDLNA
+656 KGSKHFLNVTGDLNA
-671 SGDIYSRGT
+671 SGGIYSGDVITTKSTRG
-680 ISAGSSR
+680 A
-687 GTLDLNTRSKYTDNK
+687 LDLNTRGKYTDNK
-702 VDIFRWTGY
+702 VDIFKWMGNKDDIFT
-711 SGGDTFVLT
+711 LT
-720 ADANAGTK
+720 ADVNAGTK
-728 SLSLG
+728 SLSLS
-733 DGSSIVPIQYIPDT
+733 DGSSVAAIQYIPDT
-747 KGTKA
+747 YSA
-752 GNLVHN
+752 GKLVHN

-768 SADQPEFQI
+768 GYQPEFQI
-777 LDYASVSQGFTT
+777 LDYASVIAGSTSK
-789 PDYVSIKCDGGWFKI
+789 YVSLKCDGGWFKI
-804 NWNDGEGRIK
+804 VWVGGGPTE
-814 ELVAISTDEF
+814 EVVAISRDEF

-846 LETSLGDIDTALNT
+846 LENSLGSIDTALNT

>member
-1 MSKSTVIQD
+1 MSKSNVIQD

-62 ASKADAS
+62 ASKANAS
-69 SIPTKTS
+69 DIPTKTS
-76 ELTNDSGF
+76 QLANDSGF
-84 TTATEVSTTYA
+84 VTSTEVSTTYA

-125 KADKSSLASK
+125 KADKSSLNSK

-150 QSLLGSGNISI
+150 QSILGSGNISI
-161 ESGTSITVDSALSA
+161 ESTSITVDSALST

-180 VQNKVI
+180 VQNKVV

-236 SVSTLETTVR
+236 SVSTLETTVG
-246 NQDKSIIANAQAIQ
+246 NQDKSIVANAQAIQ

-289 GGGSAVVVDSALSD
+289 GGGSTVVVDDALSD
-303 TSENPVQNKVITA
+303 TSENPVQNKVITT

-327 KANASDVPT
+327 KANASEIPT

-343 DSQYQTKANL
+343 DSTYQTKANL

-378 NNADA
+378 NNTDA
-383 IATINQTLESKAD
+383 IATINQTLATKAD
-396 TSAIPTKVSQLE
+396 TSAIPTKV
-408 NDSDFV
+408 
-414 TSTEVSTNY
+414 
-423 ATKTELASKANAS
+423 
-436 DIPTKTSQL
+436 SQL

-470 NSKNASQDEA
+470 NSKNALQDEA
-480 IQSKQDK
+480 IQGKQDK
-487 LISGTNIKTINS
+487 LVSGTNIKTINN

-507 ISIEAGSSITVDNA
+507 ISIESGTSITVDSA

-544 SLGSKANASDI
+544 SLGSKA
-555 PTKVSQL
+555 SQTDL
-562 ENDST
+562 DSLSST
-567 YQTKANLDTALEGYA
+567 
-582 TTESVTT
+582 VTT
-589 EVGKKQDKLVS
+589 QGQTITSIQTE
-600 GTNIKT
+600 I
-606 VNNQSLLGEGNI
+606 GNI
-618 SIESTSITVDSA
+618 
-630 LSDTSENPV
+630 
-639 QNKVV
+639 
-644 TAELN
+644 
-649 NKPSYVT
+649 
-656 KGSKHFLNVTSDLNA
+656 
-671 SGDIYSRGT
+671 
-680 ISAGSSR
+680 
-687 GTLDLNTRSKYTDNK
+687 NTQ
-702 VDIFRWTGY
+702 
-711 SGGDTFVLT
+711 LT
-720 ADANAGTK
+720 
-728 SLSLG
+728 
-733 DGSSIVPIQYIPDT
+733 
-747 KGTKA
+747 
-752 GNLVHN
+752 
-758 CNVVLKGDPD
+758 
-768 SADQPEFQI
+768 E
-777 LDYASVSQGFTT
+777 
-789 PDYVSIKCDGGWFKI
+789 I
-804 NWNDGEGRIK
+804 NG
-814 ELVAISTDEF
+814 
-824 NVFGENIPLRS
+824 
-835 DYDSLNTRVTA
+835 
-846 LETSLGDIDTALNT
+846 
-860 ILGNS
+860 

>member
-62 ASKADAS
+62 ASKANAS
-69 SIPTKTS
+69 DIPTKIS
-76 ELTNDSGF
+76 QLANDSGF

-142 VSIKTIND
+142 TNIKTINN

-236 SVSTLETTVR
+236 TVSTLETTVG

-289 GGGSAVVVDSALSD
+289 GGGTVTVDSELSN

-316 RVTSIESSLAS
+316 RVTSIESSLGS
-327 KANASDVPT
+327 KANASDIPT

-367 SKNTLQDTAIQ
+367 SKNALQDTAIQ
-378 NNADA
+378 DNADA
-383 IATINQTLESKAD
+383 IATINQTLANKAD
-396 TSAIPTKVSQLE
+396 TSAIPTKTSQLT

-414 TSTEVSTNY
+414 TATDVSTTY

-487 LISGTNIKTINS
+487 LISGTNIKTINN

-507 ISIEAGSSITVDNA
+507 ISIEAGSSITVDSE

-544 SLGSKANASDI
+544 SLGSKA
-555 PTKVSQL
+555 SQTDL
-562 ENDST
+562 DSLSST
-567 YQTKANLDTALEGYA
+567 
-582 TTESVTT
+582 VTT
-589 EVGKKQDKLVS
+589 QGQTITSIQAE
-600 GTNIKT
+600 I
-606 VNNQSLLGEGNI
+606 GNI
-618 SIESTSITVDSA
+618 
-630 LSDTSENPV
+630 
-639 QNKVV
+639 
-644 TAELN
+644 
-649 NKPSYVT
+649 
-656 KGSKHFLNVTSDLNA
+656 
-671 SGDIYSRGT
+671 
-680 ISAGSSR
+680 
-687 GTLDLNTRSKYTDNK
+687 NTQ
-702 VDIFRWTGY
+702 
-711 SGGDTFVLT
+711 LT
-720 ADANAGTK
+720 
-728 SLSLG
+728 
-733 DGSSIVPIQYIPDT
+733 
-747 KGTKA
+747 
-752 GNLVHN
+752 
-758 CNVVLKGDPD
+758 
-768 SADQPEFQI
+768 E
-777 LDYASVSQGFTT
+777 
-789 PDYVSIKCDGGWFKI
+789 I
-804 NWNDGEGRIK
+804 NG
-814 ELVAISTDEF
+814 
-824 NVFGENIPLRS
+824 
-835 DYDSLNTRVTA
+835 
-846 LETSLGDIDTALNT
+846 
-860 ILGNS
+860 

>member
-1 MSKSTVIQD
+1 MSKSNVIQD

-62 ASKADAS
+62 ASKANTSD
-69 SIPTKTS
+69 IPTKTS
-76 ELTNDSGF
+76 QLANDSGF
-84 TTATEVSTTYA
+84 ITSTEVSTTYA

-109 DSQYQTKANLD
+109 DSTYQTKANLD

-142 VSIKTIND
+142 TNIKTINN

-161 ESGTSITVDSALSA
+161 ESGTSITVDSALST

-236 SVSTLETTVR
+236 SVSTLETTVG
-246 NQDKSIIANAQAIQ
+246 NQDKAIIANAQAIQ

-265 LVSGTNIKTINNQSI
+265 LVSGTNIKTINNQSL

-289 GGGSAVVVDSALSD
+289 GGGTITVDDALSD
-303 TSENPVQNKVITA
+303 TSENPVQNKVITTK
-316 RVTSIESSLAS
+316 VNSLETSLAS
-327 KANASDVPT
+327 KANASDIPT

-343 DSQYQTKANL
+343 DSQYQTKSNL
-353 DTALADYAKTSDVN
+353 DTALANYATTSEVN
-367 SKNTLQDTAIQ
+367 SKNTLQDEAIQ

-423 ATKTELASKANAS
+423 ATKTELANKADTSA
-436 DIPTKTSQL
+436 IPTKTSQI

-470 NSKNASQDEA
+470 DSKNASQDEA

-499 QSLLGEGN
+499 QSILGEGN
-507 ISIEAGSSITVDNA
+507 ISIEAGSSITVDSE

-544 SLGSKANASDI
+544 SLGSKA
-555 PTKVSQL
+555 SQTDL
-562 ENDST
+562 DSLSST
-567 YQTKANLDTALEGYA
+567 
-582 TTESVTT
+582 VTT
-589 EVGKKQDKLVS
+589 QGQ
-600 GTNIKT
+600 TI
-606 VNNQSLLGEGNI
+606 
-618 SIESTSITVDSA
+618 TSI
-630 LSDTSENPV
+630 
-639 QNKVV
+639 Q
-644 TAELN
+644 AEI
-649 NKPSYVT
+649 
-656 KGSKHFLNVTSDLNA
+656 
-671 SGDIYSRGT
+671 GDI
-680 ISAGSSR
+680 
-687 GTLDLNTRSKYTDNK
+687 NTQ
-702 VDIFRWTGY
+702 
-711 SGGDTFVLT
+711 LT
-720 ADANAGTK
+720 
-728 SLSLG
+728 
-733 DGSSIVPIQYIPDT
+733 
-747 KGTKA
+747 
-752 GNLVHN
+752 
-758 CNVVLKGDPD
+758 
-768 SADQPEFQI
+768 E
-777 LDYASVSQGFTT
+777 
-789 PDYVSIKCDGGWFKI
+789 I
-804 NWNDGEGRIK
+804 NG
-814 ELVAISTDEF
+814 
-824 NVFGENIPLRS
+824 
-835 DYDSLNTRVTA
+835 
-846 LETSLGDIDTALNT
+846 
-860 ILGNS
+860 

>member
-10 IKSKIRPNGEQSITG
+10 IKSKIIPNGEQSITG

-76 ELTNDSGF
+76 QLANDTGF
-84 TTATEVSTTYA
+84 VTSTEVSTTYA

-142 VSIKTIND
+142 TNIKTINN
-150 QSLLGSGNISI
+150 QSILGSGNISI
-161 ESGTSITVDSALSA
+161 ESGTSITVDSALST

-210 KFATQTAVATGLA
+210 KFATQEAVVLGLA
-223 TKADKDSLTSLEG
+223 TKADKDSLTSLE
-236 SVSTLETTVR
+236 SDITNLQTTVG

-289 GGGSAVVVDSALSD
+289 GGGTITVDDALSD
-303 TSENPVQNKVITA
+303 TSENPVQNKVITT
-316 RVTSIESSLAS
+316 RITSIESSLGS
-327 KANASDVPT
+327 KANASDIPT

-343 DSQYQTKANL
+343 DSTYQTKANL

-367 SKNTLQDTAIQ
+367 SKNALQDEAIQ

-383 IATINQTLESKAD
+383 IGTINQTLATKAD
-396 TSAIPTKVSQLE
+396 TSAIPTKTSQLT
-408 NDSDFV
+408 NDSGFV

-423 ATKTELASKANAS
+423 ATKTELANKANTE
-436 DIPTKTSQL
+436 DVPTKTSQL

-470 NSKNASQDEA
+470 NSKNALQDEA

-487 LISGTNIKTINS
+487 LVSGTNIKTINN

-507 ISIEAGSSITVDNA
+507 ISIEAGSSITVDSE

-544 SLGSKANASDI
+544 SLESKA
-555 PTKVSQL
+555 SQTDL
-562 ENDST
+562 DNLSST
-567 YQTKANLDTALEGYA
+567 
-582 TTESVTT
+582 VTT

-606 VNNQSLLGEGNI
+606 INSQSILGEGNI

-630 LSDTSENPV
+630 LSTTSENPV

-644 TAELN
+644 TEELN
-649 NKPSYVT
+649 KKPSYVT
-656 KGSKHFLNVTSDLNA
+656 KGSKRFLNVESDLNA
-671 SGDIYSRGT
+671 SGEIRSRGT
-680 ISAGSSR
+680 ISTSSTR

-711 SGGDTFVLT
+711 NRDTFVLT
-720 ADANAGTK
+720 ADENAGTK
-728 SLSLG
+728 SLSLD
-733 DGSSIVPIQYIPDT
+733 DGSGNVPIQYIPDT
-747 KGTKA
+747 NAA
-752 GNLVHN
+752 GKLVHN
-758 CNVVLKGDPD
+758 CSVVLKGI
-768 SADQPEFQI
+768 SVKGHQPEFQI
-777 LDYASVSQGFTT
+777 LDYGAVVAGSTSE
-789 PDYVSIKCDGGWFKI
+789 YVSIKCDNGWFKI
-804 NWNDGEGRIK
+804 NWVNGNSNQEV
-814 ELVAISTDEF
+814 VAISPDEF
-824 NVFGENIPLRS
+824 NVFGGSIPLRS
-835 DYDSLNTRVTA
+835 DYDSLAARVTA
-846 LETSLGDIDTALNT
+846 LENSLGDIDTALNT